1 MMEDI
6 QFPDKYDTKL
16 DTQIMFMESLCKIA
30 KTPLFISIVN
40 SLKELKGIKEKQIK
54 NLKNGKTKV

>member
-1 MMEDI
+1 MEDI